1 MFCHSQ
7 TYDLKF
13 GYYYFSIFTVYY
25 GLLYNTGKLNWI
37 FNLIINNKYK
47 EYFRKVKYFMKL
59 SDYVISFL
67 INQGINNVFLVSGG
81 GNMHLIDSIGKNKK
95 IRYICNHREQ
105 ASSMAA
111 EGYSRLKN
119 NIGIAIVTSGPG
131 GTNAI
136 TGVAGSWLDSIPLL
150 IISGQAK
157 LSDTIYK
164 NKGLRQFGDQEIN
177 IIDIVKPI
185 TKYAVTITEKNEIRY
200 HLEKAFYLAKSGRP
214 GPAWIEIPLDIQSS
228 QIVKNELIVFKP
240 QKDVIH
246 SEHKII
252 IREIISLLKKSKRP
266 LFIIGNGI
274 RLSHAES
281 EIIELLNILKVP
293 AVTSINGVDLVNEDY
308 EYYVGRP
315 GVYGQ
320 RGANFAIQNCDLL
333 ISIGSRL
340 MLRQIGFN
348 YKMFAREAIKVVV
361 DIDENELNKKSLN
374 ANIKICSDAKKFIND
389 FLKIIKSQNILI
401 DNYNEWK
408 EKCVYWK
415 EKYNKIEPQF
425 INQKEYVNS
434 YYFIDKLN
442 HFLSKDDHI
451 ITSVGT
457 AKISTLFAIKLKY
470 GQRLITNKSLA
481 AMGYGIPAA
490 IGACVANEG
499 KQLIY
504 IENDGSLQFNIQE
517 LQTIIHY
524 KLPIKIFVFNNVG
537 YLSIK
542 ITQKTYFPDN
552 LTAADP
558 STGVSFP
565 DLKKIAWSYDIPF
578 VRINNKNEITKKL
591 KKVFNTEGCIIC
603 EIIMDP
609 WQELIPKVKSAQM
622 KNGTI
627 VSKPLEDMYPFLDRE
642 EDKANMII
650 KTIEEE

>member
-1 MFCHSQ
+1 
-7 TYDLKF
+7 
-13 GYYYFSIFTVYY
+13 
-25 GLLYNTGKLNWI
+25 
-37 FNLIINNKYK
+37 
-47 EYFRKVKYFMKL
+47 MKL
-59 SDYVISFL
+59 SDYVVSFL
-67 INQGINNVFLVSGG
+67 INQGINDVFLVPGG
-81 GNMHLIDSIGKNKK
+81 GNMHLIDSIGRSEK
-95 IRYICNHREQ
+95 IRYICNHHEQ

-119 NIGIAIVTSGPG
+119 NIGVAFVTSGPG

-136 TGVAGSWLDSIPLL
+136 TGVAGSWLDSIPIL
-150 IISGQAK
+150 IISGQVK
-157 LSDTIYK
+157 LPDTIYN

-185 TKYAVTITEKNEIRY
+185 TKYAVMVTEKNEIRY

-214 GPAWIEIPLDIQSS
+214 GPVWIDIPLDIQST
-228 QIVKNELIVFKP
+228 QIAEDELIVFEP
-240 QKDVIH
+240 GKDIIQPDNKIVIG
-246 SEHKII
+246 
-252 IREIISLLKKSKRP
+252 EIISLLKKSKRP
-266 LFIIGNGI
+266 LFILGNGI

-281 EIIELLNILKVP
+281 EIMEVLNILKVP

-308 EYYVGRP
+308 KYYIGRP
-315 GVYGQ
+315 GVFGQ

-348 YKMFAREAIKVVV
+348 YKMFAREAIKIIV

-374 ANIKICSDAKKFIND
+374 ANIKICYDARKFIND
-389 FLKIIKSQNILI
+389 FLKILKSQNILI
-401 DNYNEWK
+401 DNLNEWK

-425 INQKEYVNS
+425 SNQEEYVNS

-442 HFLSKDDHI
+442 NFLSKEDHI

-457 AKISTLFAIKLKY
+457 AKISTLFAIKIKS

-481 AMGYGIPAA
+481 AMGYGLPAA
-490 IGACVANEG
+490 IGACVANG
-499 KQLIY
+499 RKQVIC

-517 LQTIIHY
+517 LQTVVHY
-524 KLPIKIFVFNNVG
+524 ELPIKIFVFNNNG

-542 ITQKTYFPDN
+542 ITQKNYFPGN

-565 DLKKIAWSYDIPF
+565 DLKKMAKAYNIPF
-578 VRINNKNEITKKL
+578 IRINNKNEINKKL
-591 KKVFNTEGCIIC
+591 KKVFNNAGCIIC
-603 EIIMDP
+603 EIMMDP
-609 WQELIPKVKSAQM
+609 WQDLVPKVKSVQR
-622 KNGTI
+622 KNGMI
-627 VSKPLEDMYPFLDRE
+627 VSKTLEDMYPFLDRE
-642 EDKANMII
+642 EYRANMIV
-650 KTIEEE
+650 KPVDEE